1 MKARERAGSKP
12 VPVGRRAVAELLSAL
27 YRGTGVGLLPDQEPK
42 QGTGIFAPFFGISA
56 YTMVLCSRL
65 VMKTGATPVFIV
77 AERLRSAGG
86 FRLHLIPA
94 PESLNTESV
103 ETSVAAMN
111 RGVEA
116 CVNINPTQFQW
127 HYKRFNTRPPDEDP
141 FY

>member
-1 MKARERAGSKP
+1 
-12 VPVGRRAVAELLSAL
+12 
-27 YRGTGVGLLPDQEPK
+27 
-42 QGTGIFAPFFGISA
+42 
-56 YTMVLCSRL
+56 
-65 VMKTGATPVFIV
+65 MKTGAVPIFTV
-77 AERLRSAGG
+77 AERLPEAGG
-86 FRLHLIPA
+86 FRLHLISA

-127 HYKRFNTRPPDEDP
+127 HYKRFGTRPPDEADEAS